1 MPPGRS
7 MRLKTQFGSAE
18 QSPGFLLWK
27 ASNRLQRLH
36 GRCLADL
43 GLTPSQFSVMMC
55 LVYLRQDG
63 AVNSARIVQHTGMDK
78 MAVSDLVKALQKK
91 RLLSRSAD
99 TDDGRSRLIEPTAR
113 GVALTNSAVA
123 KVEALDARYFRA
135 VKSLKSFQRDLLSLN
150 AAPIDDPR
158 AI

>member
-1 MPPGRS
+1 MPPAS
-7 MRLKTQFGSAE
+7 PMRLKTQFASAE

-36 GRCLADL
+36 SRCLADL
-43 GLTPSQFSVMMC
+43 GLTPTQFSVMMC

-78 MAVSDLVKALQKK
+78 MAVSDLVKALHKK

-99 TDDGRSRLIEPTAR
+99 TEDGRSRLIEPTAR

-123 KVEALDARYFRA
+123 KVEALDALYFGA
-135 VKSLKSFQRDLLSLN
+135 VKSLKGFQRDLLSLN
-150 AAPIDDPR
+150 AAPLDEAP

>member
-1 MPPGRS
+1 

-36 GRCLADL
+36 SQGLSDL
-43 GLTPSQFSVMMC
+43 GITPTQFSVMMS
-55 LVYLRQDG
+55 LLYLRQEG
-63 AVNSARIVQHTGMDK
+63 AVNSTRIVQHTGMDK

-99 TDDGRSRLIEPTAR
+99 TEDGRSRLIEPTAR

-123 KVEALDARYFRA
+123 KVEALDALYFRA
-135 VKSLKSFQRDLLSLN
+135 VKSLKSFQRDLLSLTT
-150 AAPIDDPR
+150 APIDEPGE
-158 AI
+158 I